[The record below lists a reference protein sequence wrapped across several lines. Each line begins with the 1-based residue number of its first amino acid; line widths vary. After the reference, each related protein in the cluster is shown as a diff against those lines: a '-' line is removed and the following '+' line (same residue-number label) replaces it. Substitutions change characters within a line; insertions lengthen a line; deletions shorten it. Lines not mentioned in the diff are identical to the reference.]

1 MERTIFC
8 LLIIM
13 TILSFINICLGTEN
27 QEHEF
32 QTGIVTTN
40 SLNLRT
46 GTDTSFPTIS
56 KINKNESV
64 RIYGK
69 IGDWY
74 IVQCNDSQIGV
85 ASAKYISL
93 TEEPIYTNNG
103 LSVDEN
109 EVLSIVNKKRAE
121 NGLSP
126 LIIDDNLQ
134 NVARL
139 KANDLVENNYFAH
152 TSPVY
157 GSPFEMLKSN
167 PISYKTASENIA
179 GNSSLEEA
187 INSWISSESHRKNIL
202 SNDYNY
208 TGIGVVNSIT
218 YGKIIVEFFIGK

>member
-1 MERTIFC
+1 MKKIILC
-8 LLIIM
+8 SLVIIM
-13 TILSFINICLGTEN
+13 ILSFISICFGIEN
-27 QEHEF
+27 QERKF

-56 KINKNESV
+56 KISKNESV
-64 RIYGK
+64 KIYGK

-74 IVQCNDSQIGV
+74 IVQCNDNQVGV
-85 ASAKYISL
+85 ANSKYISI
-93 TEEPIYTNNG
+93 TEESISANNG
-103 LSVDEN
+103 LSADEN
-109 EVLSIVNKKRAE
+109 EVLSIVNKIRID
-121 NGLSP
+121 NNLSP

-167 PISYKTASENIA
+167 SISYKTASENIA
-179 GNSSLEEA
+179 GNSNLEEA
-187 INSWISSESHRKNIL
+187 VNSWISSESHRKNIL

-208 TGIGVVNSIT
+208 TGIGVVNSVT